1 MAPEVILGQP
11 YDTKAD
17 IWSLGITIIE
27 LATGAP
33 PSRGTKMSDIL
44 AATASGSSPA
54 LPSSFNKHLREFV
67 ALCLQKDASKRY
79 VHLQKNPSRFL

>member
-11 YDTKAD
+11 YDAKAD

-27 LATGAP
+27 LVTGSP
-33 PSRGTKMSDIL
+33 PSQGKMSDIL
-44 AATASGSSPA
+44 TATAQGTPPT

-67 ALCLQKDASKRY
+67 AMCLQKDASKR
-79 VHLQKNPSRFL
+79 